1 MTSKEYF
8 NKIANKWDELRG
20 AFFSQ
25 SLREK
30 VLSSVELIKGKT
42 AADIGAGSGFIAEGL
57 IQRGMKIIAVDQSEA
72 MINIMKKKFSDY
84 LDIEFKICES
94 ENLPVETETI
104 DYVFANMYLHH
115 VEHPALAI
123 KEMTR
128 ILKKGGKLVISDLD
142 EHTFEFL
149 RTEQFDRW
157 LGFKRDDIKQW
168 YENAGLKNINI
179 ACADENCC
187 AKSNSKDQSASISIF
202 IATGEK

>member
-1 MTSKEYF
+1 MTSKAYF

-187 AKSNSKDQSASISIF
+187 ANSNSKDQSASISIF